1 MKKHILFTLI
11 CAAYILITSIIGT
24 SLLGGEDLY
33 GYESSLSIGLTF
45 LQELGLVLMIVYYVR
60 RYSSWSKVGY
70 GKINWRRTLWI
81 LPVLVPALIYTVS
94 FLGQIRA
101 ANPGGAVLVAV
112 VMVGL
117 IDFMVGFAEETLFR
131 GILLRGE
138 MEFRNIFQV
147 MLVSSVAFG
156 LFHLTNLAF
165 SPVNM
170 VLVQVATTFLVGLF
184 YAPLALLVR
193 SLWPLVIFHFL
204 WDFVQEAPNVI
215 PNFEK
220 PASTVILIAMMPIIE
235 YAMIIVGWTVVFIMW
250 RRGRLQTGGLSKEI
264 ETHH

>member
-11 CAAYILITSIIGT
+11 CAAYILITSLIGT
-24 SLLGGEDLY
+24 ALIEGGDLY
-33 GYESSLSIGLTF
+33 GYASPLSIGLTF

-70 GKINWRRTLWI
+70 GKTNWRRTLWI
-81 LPVLVPALIYTVS
+81 LPVLVPALIYTVA
-94 FLGQIRA
+94 FLVQVRA
-101 ANPGGAVLVAV
+101 ANPSGAVLVAV
-112 VMVGL
+112 VAVGL

-138 MEFRNIFQV
+138 MEFRNIFAA
-147 MLVSSVAFG
+147 MLISSVAFG

-165 SPVNM
+165 SPVNV

-204 WDFVQEAPNVI
+204 WDFIQEAPNVI

-220 PASTVILIAMMPIIE
+220 PVSATMLIVMMPFIE
-235 YAMIIVGWTVVFIMW
+235 YAMIVVGWAAVFVMW
-250 RRGRLQTGGLSKEI
+250 RRGRLQTGGDQEN
-264 ETHH
+264 